1 MKYCL
6 VTPILE
12 AQIAEI
18 RRKIM
23 LSMNGIVSEKMTQSG
38 IVYKKN
44 YGVDIPR
51 LKEIAAS
58 YSKNSD
64 LAQRLW
70 LTKIRETMII
80 ASLLYPKDKF
90 TKQSANEWVSE
101 FHHVELVE
109 QVSMNLFQK
118 LPFANELC
126 LNWIYSNHS
135 WTAITGY
142 VLSARVYDKFS
153 LQDTYSVI
161 NKAFESSDTADLHL
175 YKAIAL
181 CLSRMCRISKEICNF
196 ISTQL
201 DVISETNSSSQRYIS
216 SEVKQEIFFLDNL

>member
-23 LSMNGIVSEKMTQSG
+23 LSMNGIVSEKMMQSG

-51 LKEIAAS
+51 VKEIAVS
-58 YSKNSD
+58 YTQNSD
-64 LAQRLW
+64 LAERLW
-70 LTKIRETMII
+70 LIKIRETMIM
-80 ASLLYPKDKF
+80 ASLLYPTDKF

-118 LPFANELC
+118 LPYANELC
-126 LNWIYSNHS
+126 LDWINSS
-135 WTAITGY
+135 QIWTTITGF
-142 VLSARVYDKFS
+142 VLSARIYDKLS
-153 LQDTYSVI
+153 LQDKYLIV
-161 NKAFESSDTADLHL
+161 NKAIELSSSEDLHL

-181 CLSRMCRISKEICNF
+181 SLARMCRANKEIATY

-201 DVISETNSSSQRYIS
+201 DVISGTNSISQRYIC
-216 SEVKQEIFFLDNL
+216 SEVKQEIFFLDIL